1 MAQPRI
7 MLFLIAS
14 LLSLQAVAQEPS
26 QVTSYSLDAEHS
38 TLTWEL
44 PATLHTVRGVAPEF
58 SGSIALDP
66 GEESKTVRVHAKV
79 SVRAASMKTGN
90 ESRDKTMREKVL
102 EADQYPDIA
111 FELDGVEA
119 DWARLAASQPFDARV
134 SGRLTIHGKTLPIE
148 IPVSVNPTADAV
160 VLSGSF
166 PLRWK
171 AYELHDP
178 SFGII
183 TVREPMKVLFRLR
196 AVPDSPVSK

>member
-1 MAQPRI
+1 MRI
-7 MLFLIAS
+7 VPFLVAA
-14 LLSLQAVAQEPS
+14 LLSWRVVAQELREAA
-26 QVTSYSLDAEHS
+26 TYSLDAEHS

-44 PATLHTVRGVAPEF
+44 PATLHTVHGVVPEL
-58 SGSIALDP
+58 SGSIELDP
-66 GEESKTVRVHAKV
+66 DEESKAVRVRAKV
-79 SVRAASMKTGN
+79 SVRAASMKTGS

-102 EADQYPDIA
+102 EADQFPDIT

-119 DWARLAASQPFDARV
+119 DWARLAASQAFDARV

-148 IPVSVNPTADAV
+148 IPVSVSPAADAV

-196 AVPDSPVSK
+196 AVPGAPVSR